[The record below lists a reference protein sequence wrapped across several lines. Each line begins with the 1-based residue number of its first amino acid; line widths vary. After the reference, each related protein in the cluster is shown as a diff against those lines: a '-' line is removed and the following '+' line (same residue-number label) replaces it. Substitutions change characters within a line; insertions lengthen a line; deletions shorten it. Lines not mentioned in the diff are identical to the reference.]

1 MHRMTKF
8 GFSACLYRMHVGVI
22 SLQEGVR
29 HGALVFIR
37 IRVIN
42 LHERI
47 RHGATVFSTY
57 IYLHI
62 GRYIGYISWI
72 I

>member
-8 GFSACLYRMHVGVI
+8 GFSACLYRIHVGVI
-22 SLQEGVR
+22 NVQEGIR

-37 IRVIN
+37 IGVIN

-47 RHGATVFSTY
+47 RHGTAVFYTY

-62 GRYIGYISWI
+62 CRSIGYISWI